1 MRFAGDALCF
11 DDILLT
17 PGLSDV
23 SSRSQ
28 VDLRMDTTDIHGGK
42 SISLGLPV
50 FAAPMDTVTGFDMV
64 LAMGEAGG
72 MGVLPRTENQKHTHK
87 QLITGTLSNIFVSTL
102 TSGAMDLRLCG
113 GVTNVS
119 MTRTRLT
126 SIVKIPFTTT
136 IFVRF
141 ATALAAHAAS
151 TTGLSPVTLKN
162 TTKSIG

>member
-42 SISLGLPV
+42 SISLSLPV
-50 FAAPMDTVTGFDMV
+50 FSAPMDTVTGFDMV

-72 MGVLPRTENQKHTHK
+72 MGVLPRTENAKHIHK
-87 QLITGTLSNIFVSTL
+87 QL
-102 TSGAMDLRLCG
+102 
-113 GVTNVS
+113 
-119 MTRTRLT
+119 
-126 SIVKIPFTTT
+126 
-136 IFVRF
+136 
-141 ATALAAHAAS
+141 
-151 TTGLSPVTLKN
+151 TTGSKFFSFFYSVR
-162 TTKSIG
+162 S